1 MSNKWRYQTL
11 EYNVK
16 GGIFSKMRT
25 EQDYVSKLNGLG
37 REGWELVG
45 IIPFTENQG
54 RLSKIHLILK
64 KPD

>member
-1 MSNKWRYQTL
+1 MTKWRYQTL
-11 EYNVK
+11 EYDIK

-25 EQDYVSKLNGLG
+25 GEDYISKLNAAG

-54 RLSKIHLILK
+54 RLSKVHLILK